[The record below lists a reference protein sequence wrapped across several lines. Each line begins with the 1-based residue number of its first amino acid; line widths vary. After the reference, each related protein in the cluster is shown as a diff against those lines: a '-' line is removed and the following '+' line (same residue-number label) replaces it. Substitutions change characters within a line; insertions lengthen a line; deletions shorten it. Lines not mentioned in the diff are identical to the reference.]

1 MEIYF
6 VFFFHPQKKKK
17 ETPTTLHTLAKPH
30 EPTLQPKLCQR
41 VQSCHPTHN
50 CFGTISHF
58 LLFVKKK
65 LKKLDLQKKHLS
77 LHRKT
82 ILVQISYEH

>member
-30 EPTLQPKLCQR
+30 EPTLKPKLCQR
-41 VQSCHPTHN
+41 VQSSHPTIITTVR
-50 CFGTISHF
+50 FYISCY
-58 LLFVKKK
+58 LLNNVKK
-65 LKKLDLQKKHLS
+65 LEL
-77 LHRKT
+77 
-82 ILVQISYEH
+82 